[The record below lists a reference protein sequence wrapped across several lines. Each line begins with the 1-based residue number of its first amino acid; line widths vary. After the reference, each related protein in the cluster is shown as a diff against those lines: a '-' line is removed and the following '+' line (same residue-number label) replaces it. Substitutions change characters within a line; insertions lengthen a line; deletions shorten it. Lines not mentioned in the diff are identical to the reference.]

1 MPPKKKAAPKKDRR
15 IALVITEAE
24 LAALDAWRARNH
36 VWSRSAARML
46 GQWPRDRQTQGLG
59 RPQTSRRSDSSA
71 AQGTTPTRTAQS
83 DAPAD

>member
-36 VWSRSAARML
+36 VWSRSAAIRWL
-46 GQWPRDRQTQGLG
+46 VAEGIA
-59 RPQTSRRSDSSA
+59 RRKA
-71 AQGTTPTRTAQS
+71 
-83 DAPAD
+83 